1 MHLDAPGLA
10 ANTFWTVTF
19 WSSHVQQRIQSV
31 TNGSAYGSGW
41 VSDSYSSFM
50 HIYAYIYIYIM
61 LFEMPLGDCA
71 LIVIPAGAQSP
82 FCSRL
87 CVYIRNRLAVHF
99 KQFL

>member
-1 MHLDAPGLA
+1 MDRPMDLDGSQILIALLC
-10 ANTFWTVTF
+10 TYT
-19 WSSHVQQRIQSV
+19 RI
-31 TNGSAYGSGW
+31 
-41 VSDSYSSFM
+41 
-50 HIYAYIYIYIM
+50 HIYIM